1 LANPQS
7 EKHRI
12 KEEMKKLQV
21 VIEST
26 EEGIQSTMAELDE
39 ADQAKQMLKKKMK
52 QGMSNMKCLSR
63 QIIPGDD
70 VSDQQIIAEVDKVR
84 MTALSAVRYFLSK
97 AQ

>member
-1 LANPQS
+1 
-7 EKHRI
+7 
-12 KEEMKKLQV
+12 MKKLQAAL
-21 VIEST
+21 EST

-52 QGMSNMKCLSR
+52 QGMSNLKRLSR

-70 VSDQQIIAEVDKVR
+70 VSDQRIIAEVDKLR
-84 MTALSAVRYFLSK
+84 MTALSAVRDFHSK